1 VDQRRR
7 RGIAS
12 EGRVPNNEGVLRQ
25 QLLFLCLATP
35 DLGSPVM
42 AWSFYDGA
50 GAATGMSGDGDQPP
64 FPSVLAAMK
73 AGWRVIQ
80 VPAAQPRFPGHEHE
94 TSTLRFE
101 YVLEKLVES

>member
-1 VDQRRR
+1 MDPSRR
-7 RGIAS
+7 IAS
-12 EGRVPNNEGVLRQ
+12 NGPVPNNEGVVRQ

-35 DLGSPVM
+35 DLGSPVL

-50 GAATGMSGDGDQPP
+50 GGATGMSGDADTPP
-64 FPSVLAAMK
+64 YASVLAAMK

-80 VPAAQPRFPGHEHE
+80 VPMAQPRFPGNEHE

-101 YVLEKLVES
+101 YVLEKMVES